1 MVVFAAAF
9 ILQTAALLLRWYIS
23 DRWPNSNMF
32 EAVTT
37 SAWFGSCLAIVV
49 EIVLRR
55 TDVSGLFRLISR
67 ANLVTSRGERPYP
80 IGVGTAEPVEVGAA
94 AGRRH
99 AVSAPTR

>member
-1 MVVFAAAF
+1 MVVFGAAF

-55 TDVSGLFRLISR
+55 TAVRGLFAL
-67 ANLVTSRGERPYP
+67 
-80 IGVGTAEPVEVGAA
+80 GAA
-94 AGRRH
+94 VAARFGIE
-99 AVSAPTR
+99 VEFVDDPNPV